1 MHFSKQEKKNS
12 YWIHMLH
19 WTIDKTCSAQT
30 HQTLEK
36 ILCPLRVSNK
46 DWPVGV
52 CHSNLCIGETVAR
65 VRSCVICMTEQVT
78 VKENSSF
85 SYRIPLMVWG
95 PPALC
100 RYSHQTTAKCGRLY
114 KVVYPLSSCLCPP
127 AYGIK
132 PQPKA
137 VTLLHMIYSI
147 LGEALL
153 NTAFNNRSI
162 IMPRSWGPMCACRET
177 ARALSLQRGNSHRE
191 QRENGKVIQE
201 GGNPVAKKF

>member
-1 MHFSKQEKKNS
+1 MHFSKQKKS

-46 DWPVGV
+46 DWPVCV
-52 CHSNLCIGETVAR
+52 CHLNLCIGETVAR
-65 VRSCVICMTEQVT
+65 VRSCVICMTEHVT

-132 PQPKA
+132 PQPKV
-137 VTLLHMIYSI
+137 VTLLTTHDLLCSGWSTTEHSI
-147 LGEALL
+147 QQKINHNAQKL
-153 NTAFNNRSI
+153 RVY
-162 IMPRSWGPMCACRET
+162 ACM
-177 ARALSLQRGNSHRE
+177 QGDC
-191 QRENGKVIQE
+191 
-201 GGNPVAKKF
+201 